1 MKLECI
7 ICRWQTH
14 DFDKERYEDDARYH
28 REIFNYAKNHIRAK
42 HPEFYKN
49 NMEWVS
55 EKLHPIYHSSGETAN
70 E

>member
-14 DFDKERYEDDARYH
+14 DFDKEKFNTDIIYAS
-28 REIFNYAKNHIRAK
+28 EIFNYAKNHIKHK

-49 NMEWVS
+49 SRGWIS
-55 EKLHPIYHSSGETAN
+55 EKLQPIYDSCDYN
-70 E
+70 DK